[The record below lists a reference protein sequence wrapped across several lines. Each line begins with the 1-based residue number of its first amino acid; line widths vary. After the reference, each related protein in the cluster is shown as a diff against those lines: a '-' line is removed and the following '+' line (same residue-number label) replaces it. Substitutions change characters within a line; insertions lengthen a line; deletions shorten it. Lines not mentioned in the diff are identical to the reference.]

1 MKQGLQL
8 RFSQNLSL
16 TPQLQQ
22 AIRLLQLS
30 TLELNQEIDLLMQ
43 SNPLLERGDDNEDEY
58 GNSNDLSEDEVTLN
72 ATSLAG
78 ELNEANNASSE
89 FEPHLNQEE
98 FADGQGDLSTSGTVE
113 FDQNAPDYANEF
125 NGDYDDSSNGSLWDE
140 NAATGDDDS
149 EYRPQETLQIS
160 LRAHLLS
167 QLKLMPLSERD
178 QTLALLLVDS
188 INEDGYLEESIASLI
203 EQMPAELELD
213 ELELQTAL
221 HHIQHLDP
229 IGVGARSLS
238 ECLSLQLAALSND
251 TPYLGLAKLTAESHL
266 PALGAR
272 DFAKLR
278 KALGCD
284 EASLK
289 GVQQLI
295 SSLNP
300 RPGNAFSVIGSEQY
314 IQHEVIIKKV
324 KGVWQASLNESVI
337 PKLKVNQL
345 YAGILK
351 RNRDSSN
358 QYLQSQLQEAKW
370 MIKNIQQRFAT
381 ILRVAQ
387 AITDRQRNFLE
398 YGEVA
403 MRPMVLREIAEELE
417 LHESTISRVTNNK
430 YMLTPRGV
438 FELKYFFGSSVATD
452 SGGTCSATAIRAL
465 IKQLVEQENV
475 KKPFSDNQIT
485 DLLAKQGIVVA
496 RRTIAKYRE
505 SLNIA
510 PASLRK
516 TL

>member
-1 MKQGLQL
+1 M
-8 RFSQNLSL
+8 
-16 TPQLQQ
+16 
-22 AIRLLQLS
+22 
-30 TLELNQEIDLLMQ
+30 
-43 SNPLLERGDDNEDEY
+43 
-58 GNSNDLSEDEVTLN
+58 
-72 ATSLAG
+72 
-78 ELNEANNASSE
+78 
-89 FEPHLNQEE
+89 
-98 FADGQGDLSTSGTVE
+98 
-113 FDQNAPDYANEF
+113 
-125 NGDYDDSSNGSLWDE
+125 
-140 NAATGDDDS
+140 
-149 EYRPQETLQIS
+149 
-160 LRAHLLS
+160 
-167 QLKLMPLSERD
+167 
-178 QTLALLLVDS
+178 
-188 INEDGYLEESIASLI
+188 
-203 EQMPAELELD
+203 
-213 ELELQTAL
+213 
-221 HHIQHLDP
+221 
-229 IGVGARSLS
+229 
-238 ECLSLQLAALSND
+238 
-251 TPYLGLAKLTAESHL
+251 LTAESHL

-351 RNRDSSN
+351 RNRDSSH

-403 MRPMVLREIAEELE
+403 MRPLVLREIAEELE

-438 FELKYFFGSSVATD
+438 FELKKTVFRQPNNRFTGQARHR
-452 SGGTCSATAIRAL
+452 GGAPHHRQIPRITQHSPGQLKKNPINPLPMRKELAQRSPTVFLKPQQKKACS
-465 IKQLVEQENV
+465 
-475 KKPFSDNQIT
+475 P
-485 DLLAKQGIVVA
+485 
-496 RRTIAKYRE
+496 
-505 SLNIA
+505 
-510 PASLRK
+510 
-516 TL
+516 